1 MSNFDQTDQYSKP
14 KSVKNKL
21 FLEFFL
27 TISWQESC
35 LDLSCLVNF
44 EKLKFLTCLEPKFL
58 INWKSWI
65 VLTAIW
71 LSWSCL
77 VLSFKILSLS
87 WIVLSWE
94 IPVLTHPW
102 KQSSARSPKR
112 RRPNL
117 VEGEATTSPLTAE
130 GTQICRGALAPLSQS
145 FPYKNACARQLKR
158 GGWLVLVVG
167 EASRDSK

>member
-1 MSNFDQTDQYSKP
+1 MSNFDQTDQHSEP
-14 KSVKNKL
+14 KSVKNKP

-35 LDLSCLVNF
+35 LNLSCLVNF

-58 INWKSWI
+58 ITWKSWI

-94 IPVLTHPW
+94 IPVLTHPCLEAISKQLLSW
-102 KQSSARSPKR
+102 KEIQTNIGFLETWALFQVLREAR
-112 RRPNL
+112 
-117 VEGEATTSPLTAE
+117 
-130 GTQICRGALAPLSQS
+130 
-145 FPYKNACARQLKR
+145 FF
-158 GGWLVLVVG
+158 VL
-167 EASRDSK
+167 

>member
-1 MSNFDQTDQYSKP
+1 MSNFEQTDQNSEP
-14 KSVKNKL
+14 KSVKNKP

-87 WIVLSWE
+87 WIVLSWVT
-94 IPVLTHPW
+94 PVLTHPRVGW
-102 KQSSARSPKR
+102 K
-112 RRPNL
+112 NL
-117 VEGEATTSPLTAE
+117 INYIVWLRIILSEYNDGKLLFRKELGLLCMSWLNSPL
-130 GTQICRGALAPLSQS
+130 
-145 FPYKNACARQLKR
+145 FH
-158 GGWLVLVVG
+158 
-167 EASRDSK
+167 